1 MTRVMAAVALGAVTV
16 GLSGCGSVVA
26 GTPTWPGEH
35 LEKVLLTQADFP
47 AGVVYDRITDE
58 PGTPDGAG
66 GPPSML
72 SRPPGCANA
81 LTDVI
86 AKTAERGPGSAAKYS
101 VAFDGAR
108 IVMTVLS
115 SRLDLGSLAAAAA
128 RCEHFETFFDTR
140 SPGIPITTTTL
151 PSGPDALAYE
161 QTMQLGGSTNSFYMS
176 FANAG
181 GMGVFGAA
189 FPTKNPTISVKGT
202 LPQTFLDTAQRQAAR
217 IAAS

>member
-1 MTRVMAAVALGAVTV
+1 MRVDSSTAPAEFANDIEAYLGFIGLERGLARNTSAGYRRDLDQAAVFFARRGAANWRAV
-16 GLSGCGSVVA
+16 SGDHAAAWIHS
-26 GTPTWPGEH
+26 
-35 LEKVLLTQADFP
+35 L
-47 AGVVYDRITDE
+47 
-58 PGTPDGAG
+58 
-66 GPPSML
+66 
-72 SRPPGCANA
+72 
-81 LTDVI
+81 
-86 AKTAERGPGSAAKYS
+86 SAAKYS